1 MGSINHRTT
10 NRSKAIYTE
19 RQSENTFNMHRFLI
33 FMTSLACTLSAPQ
46 FLSDKTNNAGNN
58 CHSEIETVFEDTEEE
73 AVSKVICET
82 EFRDS
87 CETRLEPVCRN
98 VTIGTEECET
108 VENFVCEDNMTNKC
122 SVEMELRD
130 GVSQAVE
137 GSCVS
142 KPMEE
147 CGPVTRF
154 QEEFVD
160 EEVCRN
166 IPIKDCKNV
175 QEEVCRENQEEVCE
189 DVETE
194 KCDILPH
201 EECRQVLEL
210 VPKRISKKVTKV
222 VCQEERQMDEM
233 KKEPN
238 NEADEG
244 VPDINDILEI
254 FGITNIDY
262 ENEIEIDDGL
272 RSSSTT
278 STTTTTS
285 KTTTKTTTTTG
296 TTTIKTTT
304 TPTPTPTTTTA
315 TTSDTREFLPT
326 SSTPNTMREMDGS
339 KIIFSDAEINSRNKE
354 LENRV
359 YAGRFPSSSTRRTV
373 PRREQIP
380 NSQIFF
386 PE

>member
-1 MGSINHRTT
+1 
-10 NRSKAIYTE
+10 
-19 RQSENTFNMHRFLI
+19 
-33 FMTSLACTLSAPQ
+33 
-46 FLSDKTNNAGNN
+46 
-58 CHSEIETVFEDTEEE
+58 
-73 AVSKVICET
+73 
-82 EFRDS
+82 
-87 CETRLEPVCRN
+87 
-98 VTIGTEECET
+98 
-108 VENFVCEDNMTNKC
+108 
-122 SVEMELRD
+122 
-130 GVSQAVE
+130 
-137 GSCVS
+137 
-142 KPMEE
+142 MEE

-175 QEEVCRENQEEVCE
+175 QEEVCE

-194 KCDILPH
+194 KRDILPH

-272 RSSSTT
+272 SSSSTT
-278 STTTTTS
+278 S
-285 KTTTKTTTTTG
+285 
-296 TTTIKTTT
+296 
-304 TPTPTPTTTTA
+304 TA

-326 SSTPNTMREMDGS
+326 SSTQNTMRKMDGS

-359 YAGRFPSSSTRRTV
+359 YAGRFPTSSTRRTV

>member
-1 MGSINHRTT
+1 MG
-10 NRSKAIYTE
+10 
-19 RQSENTFNMHRFLI
+19 
-33 FMTSLACTLSAPQ
+33 
-46 FLSDKTNNAGNN
+46 
-58 CHSEIETVFEDTEEE
+58 
-73 AVSKVICET
+73 
-82 EFRDS
+82 
-87 CETRLEPVCRN
+87 
-98 VTIGTEECET
+98 
-108 VENFVCEDNMTNKC
+108 
-122 SVEMELRD
+122 
-130 GVSQAVE
+130 
-137 GSCVS
+137 
-142 KPMEE
+142 
-147 CGPVTRF
+147 
-154 QEEFVD
+154 EEFVD

-175 QEEVCRENQEEVCE
+175 QEEVCKENQEEVCE

-222 VCQEERQMDEM
+222 VCQEERRMDEM

-278 STTTTTS
+278 SSTTTTT
-285 KTTTKTTTTTG
+285 TTTK
-296 TTTIKTTT
+296 
-304 TPTPTPTTTTA
+304 TA

-326 SSTPNTMREMDGS
+326 SSTQNTMRKMDGS
-339 KIIFSDAEINSRNKE
+339 KIIFSDAEINSRNEE

-359 YAGRFPSSSTRRTV
+359 YAERFPSSSTRRTV

>member
-1 MGSINHRTT
+1 MG
-10 NRSKAIYTE
+10 
-19 RQSENTFNMHRFLI
+19 
-33 FMTSLACTLSAPQ
+33 
-46 FLSDKTNNAGNN
+46 
-58 CHSEIETVFEDTEEE
+58 
-73 AVSKVICET
+73 
-82 EFRDS
+82 
-87 CETRLEPVCRN
+87 
-98 VTIGTEECET
+98 
-108 VENFVCEDNMTNKC
+108 
-122 SVEMELRD
+122 
-130 GVSQAVE
+130 
-137 GSCVS
+137 
-142 KPMEE
+142 
-147 CGPVTRF
+147 
-154 QEEFVD
+154 
-160 EEVCRN
+160 
-166 IPIKDCKNV
+166 
-175 QEEVCRENQEEVCE
+175 EVCE

-201 EECRQVLEL
+201 EECRQVLEV

-278 STTTTTS
+278 SSTTTTT
-285 KTTTKTTTTTG
+285 TTTKTTTTG

-304 TPTPTPTTTTA
+304 T

-326 SSTPNTMREMDGS
+326 SSTPNTMRKMDGS

>member
-1 MGSINHRTT
+1 MG
-10 NRSKAIYTE
+10 
-19 RQSENTFNMHRFLI
+19 
-33 FMTSLACTLSAPQ
+33 
-46 FLSDKTNNAGNN
+46 
-58 CHSEIETVFEDTEEE
+58 
-73 AVSKVICET
+73 
-82 EFRDS
+82 
-87 CETRLEPVCRN
+87 
-98 VTIGTEECET
+98 
-108 VENFVCEDNMTNKC
+108 
-122 SVEMELRD
+122 
-130 GVSQAVE
+130 
-137 GSCVS
+137 
-142 KPMEE
+142 
-147 CGPVTRF
+147 
-154 QEEFVD
+154 
-160 EEVCRN
+160 
-166 IPIKDCKNV
+166 
-175 QEEVCRENQEEVCE
+175 
-189 DVETE
+189 
-194 KCDILPH
+194 
-201 EECRQVLEL
+201 
-210 VPKRISKKVTKV
+210 
-222 VCQEERQMDEM
+222 QMDEM

-278 STTTTTS
+278 SSSTT
-285 KTTTKTTTTTG
+285 
-296 TTTIKTTT
+296 TTT
-304 TPTPTPTTTTA
+304 TPTPTTSTA

-326 SSTPNTMREMDGS
+326 SSTPNTMRGMDGS

>member
-1 MGSINHRTT
+1 MGEKVLRNVS
-10 NRSKAIYTE
+10 YTE
-19 RQSENTFNMHRFLI
+19 
-33 FMTSLACTLSAPQ
+33 
-46 FLSDKTNNAGNN
+46 
-58 CHSEIETVFEDTEEE
+58 TVCDT
-73 AVSKVICET
+73 VMMDIC
-82 EFRDS
+82 
-87 CETRLEPVCRN
+87 
-98 VTIGTEECET
+98 
-108 VENFVCEDNMTNKC
+108 
-122 SVEMELRD
+122 EMELRE
-130 GVSQAVE
+130 GESQAVE

-160 EEVCRN
+160 EDVCRN

-175 QEEVCRENQEEVCE
+175 QEEVCKENLEEVCE
-189 DVETE
+189 GVETE

-278 STTTTTS
+278 TTTTTTKTTTS
-285 KTTTKTTTTTG
+285 KTTTTG
-296 TTTIKTTT
+296 TT
-304 TPTPTPTTTTA
+304 TPTP

-326 SSTPNTMREMDGS
+326 SSTQNTMREMDGS

-386 PE
+386 P